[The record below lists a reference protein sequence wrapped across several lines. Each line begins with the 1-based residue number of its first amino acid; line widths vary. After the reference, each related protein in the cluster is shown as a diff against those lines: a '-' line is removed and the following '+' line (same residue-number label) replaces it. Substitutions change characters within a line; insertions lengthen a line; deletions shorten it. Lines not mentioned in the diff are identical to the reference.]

1 MTSRPLSVA
10 IGGLIA
16 MAAVMG
22 IGRFVY
28 TPILPY
34 MVDALSLTKSEAGLI
49 AAANYLGYL
58 LGALAGA
65 TGLVGGNRRHWMLC
79 GMAISAATTAAMATT
94 TSPYLFM
101 ALRFTGGLASALFMV
116 FGSALIFGRLAAAK
130 RADLSYVF
138 FAGVGTGIAGSALL
152 VAGLASVNIGW
163 DGQWIATGGLA
174 IAGIAA
180 IAWLIPP
187 APGDT
192 PLPAPP
198 GSSQTDPR
206 MIPLSLAYGLFGF
219 GYVITTTFISAIV
232 RQTPEIAHLEPYI
245 WVVVGLGA
253 LPSVAFW
260 AWVGRCVGNPTAFA
274 LACLVEAIGVT
285 IIVLVPFPAAVLVA
299 AVMVGGTFVG
309 ITAVGLFVSNE
320 LAVRSGADP
329 RRMIALMTGIFG
341 IGQMVGPAFAGYL
354 AEITGTFTAPSLVA
368 AATLV
373 VAAGLAMTIQM
384 GSPTSE

>member
-1 MTSRPLSVA
+1 
-10 IGGLIA
+10 

-65 TGLVGGNRRHWMLC
+65 TGLVGGNRRNWMMW
-79 GMAISAATTAAMATT
+79 GIAVSAATTAAMAAT

-116 FGSALIFGRLAAAK
+116 FSSALIFERLAAAK

-152 VAGLASVNIGW
+152 VAALATIDIGW

-174 IAGIAA
+174 IAGLAA
-180 IAWLIPP
+180 IIWLIPP
-187 APGDT
+187 AAADT
-192 PLPAPP
+192 PPPAPP
-198 GSSQTDPR
+198 GGSRTDRR
-206 MIPLSLAYGLFGF
+206 MIPLSIAYGLFGF

-232 RQTPEIAHLEPYI
+232 RQTPEIAHIEPYI

-260 AWVGRCVGNPTAFA
+260 SWIGRKLGNPAAFA
-274 LACLVEAIGVT
+274 LACLVEATGVT
-285 IIVLVPFPAAVLVA
+285 ITVMVPDTGAVLVA

-309 ITAVGLFVSNE
+309 ITAVGLFVAND
-320 LAVRSGADP
+320 LAAGSGADP

-354 AEITGTFTAPSLVA
+354 ADITGTFTAPSLVA
-368 AATLV
+368 AAALV
-373 VAAGLAMTIQM
+373 LGACFAKTIRV
-384 GSPTSE
+384 GR

>member
-16 MAAVMG
+16 LAAVMG

-65 TGLVGGNRRHWMLC
+65 TGLVGGNRRHWMLW
-79 GMAISAATTAAMATT
+79 GIAVSAATTAAMAAT

-116 FGSALIFGRLAAAK
+116 FGAALVFGRLAEAK
-130 RADLSYVF
+130 RSDLSYVF

-163 DGQWIATGGLA
+163 AGQWIATGGLA
-174 IAGIAA
+174 ITGIAA
-180 IAWLIPP
+180 VAWLIPP

-192 PLPAPP
+192 PPPAPP
-198 GSSQTDPR
+198 GGSRTDRR

-232 RQTPEIAHLEPYI
+232 RQTPEIAHIEPYI

-260 AWVGRCVGNPTAFA
+260 AWIGRRVGNPAGFA
-274 LACLVEAIGVT
+274 LACLVEATGVT
-285 IIVLVPFPAAVLVA
+285 ITVLVPDAGAVLA
-299 AVMVGGTFVG
+299 AAIMLGGTFVG
-309 ITAVGLFVSNE
+309 ITAVGLFIATD
-320 LAVRSGADP
+320 LAGSSGADP

-341 IGQMVGPAFAGYL
+341 IGQMIGPAFAGYL

-373 VAAGLAMTIQM
+373 VAAGLAMTIRM
-384 GSPTSE
+384 EK

>member
-16 MAAVMG
+16 LAAVMG

-65 TGLVGGNRRHWMLC
+65 TGLVGGNRRHWMLW
-79 GMAISAATTAAMATT
+79 GIAVSAATTAAMAAT

-116 FGSALIFGRLAAAK
+116 FGAALVFGRLAEAK
-130 RADLSYVF
+130 RSDLSYVF

-163 DGQWIATGGLA
+163 AGQWIATGGLA
-174 IAGIAA
+174 ITGIAA
-180 IAWLIPP
+180 VAWLIPP

-192 PLPAPP
+192 PPPAPP
-198 GSSQTDPR
+198 GGSRTDRR

-232 RQTPEIAHLEPYI
+232 RQTPEIAHIEPYI

-260 AWVGRCVGNPTAFA
+260 AWIGRRVGNPAGFA
-274 LACLVEAIGVT
+274 LACLVEAAGVT
-285 IIVLVPFPAAVLVA
+285 ITVLVPDAGAVLA
-299 AVMVGGTFVG
+299 AAIMLGGTFVG
-309 ITAVGLFVSNE
+309 ITAVGLFIATD
-320 LAVRSGADP
+320 LAGSSGADP

-341 IGQMVGPAFAGYL
+341 IGQMIGPAFAGYL

-373 VAAGLAMTIQM
+373 VAAGLAMTIRM
-384 GSPTSE
+384 EK

>member
-16 MAAVMG
+16 LAAVMG

-65 TGLVGGNRRHWMLC
+65 TGLVGGNRRHWMLW
-79 GMAISAATTAAMATT
+79 GIAVSAATTAAMAAT

-116 FGSALIFGRLAAAK
+116 FGAALVFGRLAEAK
-130 RADLSYVF
+130 RSDLSYVF

-152 VAGLASVNIGW
+152 VAGLASVKIGW
-163 DGQWIATGGLA
+163 AGQWIATGGLA
-174 IAGIAA
+174 ITGIAA
-180 IAWLIPP
+180 VAWLIPP

-192 PLPAPP
+192 PPPAPP
-198 GSSQTDPR
+198 GGSRTDRR

-232 RQTPEIAHLEPYI
+232 RQTPEIAHIEPYI

-260 AWVGRCVGNPTAFA
+260 AWIGRRVGNPAGFA
-274 LACLVEAIGVT
+274 LACLVEAAGVT
-285 IIVLVPFPAAVLVA
+285 ITVLVPDAGAVLA
-299 AVMVGGTFVG
+299 AAIMLGGTFVG
-309 ITAVGLFVSNE
+309 ITAVGLFIATD
-320 LAVRSGADP
+320 LAGSSGADP

-341 IGQMVGPAFAGYL
+341 IGQMIGPAFAGYL

-373 VAAGLAMTIQM
+373 VAAGLAMTIRM
-384 GSPTSE
+384 EK

>member
-1 MTSRPLSVA
+1 MTTRPLSVA

-28 TPILPY
+28 TPILPS
-34 MVDALSLTKSEAGLI
+34 MVDALSLTKSESGLI

-65 TGLVGGNRRHWMLC
+65 TGLVGGNRRRWMLW
-79 GMAISAATTAAMATT
+79 GMAVSVMTTAAMAAT
-94 TSPYLFM
+94 TSPSAFM

-116 FGSALIFGRLAAAK
+116 FGSALIFERLAAAK
-130 RADLSYVF
+130 RSDLSFVF

-152 VAGLASVNIGW
+152 VAALSAAGIGW

-174 IAGIAA
+174 IAGLVA
-180 IAWLIPP
+180 IVWLIPP

-192 PLPAPP
+192 PPPAPP
-198 GSSQTDPR
+198 GGSRTDRR
-206 MIPLSLAYGLFGF
+206 MIPLSIAYGLFGF
-219 GYVITTTFISAIV
+219 GYVITTTFMSAIV
-232 RQTPEIAHLEPYI
+232 RQTPEIAHIEPYI

-260 AWVGRCVGNPTAFA
+260 SWVGRRVGNPAGFA
-274 LACLVEAIGVT
+274 LACLVEATGVT
-285 IIVLVPFPAAVLVA
+285 ITVLVPDPAAVLLA

-309 ITAVGLFVSNE
+309 ITAVGLFVATD
-320 LAVRSGADP
+320 LARGSGADP

-341 IGQMVGPAFAGYL
+341 IGQMIGPAFAGYV
-354 AEITGTFTAPSLVA
+354 AEITGTFTAPSLIA
-368 AATLV
+368 AGALV
-373 VAAGLAMTIQM
+373 IGAGLALTIRM
-384 GSPTSE
+384 GK

>member
-16 MAAVMG
+16 LAAVMG

-65 TGLVGGNRRHWMLC
+65 TGLVGGNRRHWMLW
-79 GMAISAATTAAMATT
+79 GIAVSAATTAAMAAT

-116 FGSALIFGRLAAAK
+116 FGAALVFGRLAEAK
-130 RADLSYVF
+130 RSDLSYVF

-163 DGQWIATGGLA
+163 AGQWIATGGLA
-174 IAGIAA
+174 ITGIAA
-180 IAWLIPP
+180 VAWLIPP

-192 PLPAPP
+192 PPPAPP
-198 GSSQTDPR
+198 GGSRTDRR

-219 GYVITTTFISAIV
+219 GYDITTTFISAIV
-232 RQTPEIAHLEPYI
+232 RQTPEIAHIEPYI

-260 AWVGRCVGNPTAFA
+260 AWIGRRVGNPAGFA
-274 LACLVEAIGVT
+274 LACLVEATGVT
-285 IIVLVPFPAAVLVA
+285 ITVLVPDAGAVLA
-299 AVMVGGTFVG
+299 AAIMLGGTFVG
-309 ITAVGLFVSNE
+309 ITAVGLFIATD
-320 LAVRSGADP
+320 LAGSSGADP

-341 IGQMVGPAFAGYL
+341 IGQMIGPAFAGYL

-373 VAAGLAMTIQM
+373 VAAGLAMTIRM
-384 GSPTSE
+384 EK

>member
-16 MAAVMG
+16 LAAVMG

-34 MVDALSLTKSEAGLI
+34 MFDALSLTKSEAGLI

-65 TGLVGGNRRHWMLC
+65 TGLVGGNRRHWMLW
-79 GMAISAATTAAMATT
+79 GIAISAATTAAMAAT

-116 FGSALIFGRLAAAK
+116 FGAALVFGRLAEAK
-130 RADLSYVF
+130 RSDLSYVF

-163 DGQWIATGGLA
+163 AGQWIATGGLA
-174 IAGIAA
+174 ITGIAA
-180 IAWLIPP
+180 VAWLIPP

-192 PLPAPP
+192 PPPAPP
-198 GSSQTDPR
+198 GGSRTDRR

-245 WVVVGLGA
+245 WVVVGLGT

-260 AWVGRCVGNPTAFA
+260 AWIGRRVGNPAGFA
-274 LACLVEAIGVT
+274 LACLV
-285 IIVLVPFPAAVLVA
+285 
-299 AVMVGGTFVG
+299 
-309 ITAVGLFVSNE
+309 
-320 LAVRSGADP
+320 
-329 RRMIALMTGIFG
+329 
-341 IGQMVGPAFAGYL
+341 
-354 AEITGTFTAPSLVA
+354 
-368 AATLV
+368 
-373 VAAGLAMTIQM
+373 
-384 GSPTSE
+384 

>member
-1 MTSRPLSVA
+1 MTTRPLSVA

-65 TGLVGGNRRHWMLC
+65 TGLVGGNRRQWMLW
-79 GMAISAATTAAMATT
+79 GIAVSAATTAAMAA
-94 TSPYLFM
+94 TSSPSVFM

-116 FGSALIFGRLAAAK
+116 FGSALIFERLAAA
-130 RADLSYVF
+130 RRSDLSYVF
-138 FAGVGTGIAGSALL
+138 FGGVGTGITGSALL
-152 VAGLASVNIGW
+152 VAWLGATGIGW

-174 IAGIAA
+174 IAGLAA
-180 IAWLIPP
+180 IIWLIPP
-187 APGDT
+187 AAGDT
-192 PLPAPP
+192 PPPPPP
-198 GSSQTDPR
+198 GGSRTDRR
-206 MIPLSLAYGLFGF
+206 MIPLSIAYGLFGF

-260 AWVGRCVGNPTAFA
+260 SWVGRKVGNPAGFA
-274 LACLVEAIGVT
+274 LACLVEATGVT
-285 IIVLVPFPAAVLVA
+285 ITVLIPDPAAVLVA

-309 ITAVGLFVSNE
+309 ITAVGLFVAND
-320 LAVRSGADP
+320 LAAGSGADP

-341 IGQMVGPAFAGYL
+341 IGQMVGPAFAGYV
-354 AEITGTFTAPSLVA
+354 ADITGTFTAPSLIA
-368 AATLV
+368 AGTLV
-373 VAAGLAMTIQM
+373 LGAGFAMTIKIQAR
-384 GSPTSE
+384 

>member
-1 MTSRPLSVA
+1 MTTRPLSIA
-10 IGGLIA
+10 LGGMISL
-16 MAAVMG
+16 AAVMG

-65 TGLVGGNRRHWMLC
+65 TGLIGGNRRQWMIW
-79 GMAISAATTAAMATT
+79 GMAVSAVTTAAMAATV
-94 TSPYLFM
+94 SPYLFM

-116 FGSALIFGRLAAAK
+116 FGAALVFERLAAAK
-130 RADLSYVF
+130 RSDLSYVF

-152 VAGLASVNIGW
+152 VAMLGEIGIGW

-174 IAGIAA
+174 IAGVVA
-180 IAWLIPP
+180 ILWLIPP

-192 PLPAPP
+192 PAPAPP
-198 GSSQTDPR
+198 GGSRIDRR
-206 MIPLSLAYGLFGF
+206 MIPLSIAYGLFGF

-232 RQTPEIAHLEPYI
+232 RQTPAIAHIEPFI

-260 AWVGRCVGNPTAFA
+260 AWIGRRFGNPMAFA
-274 LACLVEAIGVT
+274 LACLVEATGVT
-285 IIVLVPFPAAVLVA
+285 ITVLVPDAGAVLVA

-309 ITAVGLFVSNE
+309 ITAVGLFVSND
-320 LAVRSGADP
+320 LAAGSGADP

-354 AEITGTFTAPSLVA
+354 ADVTGTFTAPSLVA
-368 AATLV
+368 AAALV
-373 VAAGLAMTIQM
+373 VGAGFAMTIRV
-384 GSPTSE
+384 GR

>member
-1 MTSRPLSVA
+1 MTNHTLSVA
-10 IGGLIA
+10 IGGLISL
-16 MAAVMG
+16 AAVMG

-65 TGLVGGNRRHWMLC
+65 TGLVGGNRRHWMLW
-79 GMAISAATTAAMATT
+79 GIAVSAATTAAMAAT

-116 FGSALIFGRLAAAK
+116 FGAALVFGRLAEAK
-130 RADLSYVF
+130 RSDLSYVF

-152 VAGLASVNIGW
+152 VAGLASLNIGW
-163 DGQWIATGGLA
+163 AGQWIATGGLA
-174 IAGIAA
+174 ITGIAA
-180 IAWLIPP
+180 VAWLIPP

-192 PLPAPP
+192 PPPAPP
-198 GSSQTDPR
+198 GGSRTDRR

-232 RQTPEIAHLEPYI
+232 RQRPEIAHIEPYI

-260 AWVGRCVGNPTAFA
+260 AWIGRRVGNPAGFA
-274 LACLVEAIGVT
+274 LACLVEATGVT
-285 IIVLVPFPAAVLVA
+285 ITVLVPDAAAVLAA
-299 AVMVGGTFVG
+299 AVMLGGTFVG
-309 ITAVGLFVSNE
+309 ITAVGLFIAND
-320 LAVRSGADP
+320 LAGGSGADP

-354 AEITGTFTAPSLVA
+354 AEITGTFTAPSLIA
-368 AATLV
+368 AGALV
-373 VAAGLAMTIQM
+373 VGAGLAMTIRM
-384 GSPTSE
+384 GK

>member
-1 MTSRPLSVA
+1 
-10 IGGLIA
+10 

-34 MVDALSLTKSEAGLI
+34 MADALALTKSEAGLI

-65 TGLVGGNRRHWMLC
+65 TGLVGGNRRHWMLW
-79 GMAISAATTAAMATT
+79 GIAVSAATTAAMAAT
-94 TSPYLFM
+94 TSPTVFM
-101 ALRFTGGLASALFMV
+101 LLRFTGGLASALFMV
-116 FGSALIFGRLAAAK
+116 FGSALIFERLAAAK
-130 RADLSYVF
+130 REDLSYVF

-152 VAGLASVNIGW
+152 VAALGAIDIGW

-174 IAGIAA
+174 IAGLAA
-180 IAWLIPP
+180 IIWLIPP
-187 APGDT
+187 APADT
-192 PLPAPP
+192 PPSAPP
-198 GSSQTDPR
+198 GGSRTDRR
-206 MIPLSLAYGLFGF
+206 MIPLSIAYGLFGF

-232 RQTPEIAHLEPYI
+232 RQTPEIAHIEPYI

-260 AWVGRCVGNPTAFA
+260 SWVGRRVGNPMGFA
-274 LACLVEAIGVT
+274 LACLVEATGVT
-285 IIVLVPFPAAVLVA
+285 ITVLVPEPAAVLVA

-309 ITAVGLFVSNE
+309 ITAVGLFVATD
-320 LAVRSGADP
+320 LAAGSGADP

-354 AEITGTFTAPSLVA
+354 ADITGTFTAPSLVA
-368 AATLV
+368 AAALV
-373 VAAGLAMTIQM
+373 AGAGFAMTIRV
-384 GSPTSE
+384 GNRT

>member
-1 MTSRPLSVA
+1 MTARPLCVA
-10 IGGLIA
+10 IGGLISL
-16 MAAVMG
+16 AAVMG

-65 TGLVGGNRRHWMLC
+65 TGLVGGNRRHWMLW
-79 GMAISAATTAAMATT
+79 GIAISAVTTAAMAAT

-116 FGSALIFGRLAAAK
+116 FGAALVFGRLAEAK
-130 RADLSYVF
+130 RSDLSYVF

-163 DGQWIATGGLA
+163 AGQWIATGGLA
-174 IAGIAA
+174 ITGIAA
-180 IAWLIPP
+180 VAWLIPP

-192 PLPAPP
+192 PPPAPP
-198 GSSQTDPR
+198 GGSRTDRR

-219 GYVITTTFISAIV
+219 GYIITTTFISAIV
-232 RQTPEIAHLEPYI
+232 RQRPEIAHIEPYI

-260 AWVGRCVGNPTAFA
+260 AWIGRRVGNPAGFA
-274 LACLVEAIGVT
+274 LACLVEATGVT
-285 IIVLVPFPAAVLVA
+285 ITVLVPDAGAVLA
-299 AVMVGGTFVG
+299 AAIMLGGTFVG
-309 ITAVGLFVSNE
+309 ITAVGLFIATD
-320 LAVRSGADP
+320 LAGGSGADP

-341 IGQMVGPAFAGYL
+341 IGQMIGPAFAGYL

-373 VAAGLAMTIQM
+373 VAAGLAMTIRM
-384 GSPTSE
+384 GR

>member
-1 MTSRPLSVA
+1 MTTRPLSVA

-16 MAAVMG
+16 LAAVMG

-49 AAANYLGYL
+49 AAANYVGYL

-65 TGLVGGNRRHWMLC
+65 TGLVGGNRRHWMLW
-79 GMAISAATTAAMATT
+79 GIAISAATTAAMAAT

-101 ALRFTGGLASALFMV
+101 ALRFTGGLASSLFMV
-116 FGSALIFGRLAAAK
+116 FGSALIFGRLAEAK
-130 RADLSYVF
+130 RSDLSYVF

-152 VAGLASVNIGW
+152 VAGLASLNIGW
-163 DGQWIATGGLA
+163 AGQWMATGGLA
-174 IAGIAA
+174 ITGIAA
-180 IAWLIPP
+180 VAWLIPP

-192 PLPAPP
+192 PPPAPP
-198 GSSQTDPR
+198 GGSRTDRR
-206 MIPLSLAYGLFGF
+206 MIRLSLAYGLFGF

-232 RQTPEIAHLEPYI
+232 RQTPEIAHIEAYI

-260 AWVGRCVGNPTAFA
+260 AWVGRRVGNPAGFA
-274 LACLVEAIGVT
+274 LACLVEATGVT
-285 IIVLVPFPAAVLVA
+285 ITVLVPDTGAVLAA
-299 AVMVGGTFVG
+299 AVMLGGTFVG
-309 ITAVGLFVSNE
+309 ITAVGLFIATD
-320 LAVRSGADP
+320 LARGSGADP

-341 IGQMVGPAFAGYL
+341 IGQMIGPAFAGYL

-373 VAAGLAMTIQM
+373 VAAGLAMTIRM
-384 GSPTSE
+384 GK

>member
-1 MTSRPLSVA
+1 MKSSPLVIA

-65 TGLVGGNRRHWMLC
+65 TGLVGGNRRRWMLW
-79 GMAISAATTAAMATT
+79 GMAVSAATTAAMAAT

-101 ALRFTGGLASALFMV
+101 ALRFTGGLASSLFMV
-116 FGSALIFGRLAAAK
+116 FGSALIFGRLAAA
-130 RADLSYVF
+130 RRPDLSYVF
-138 FAGVGTGIAGSALL
+138 FAGVGTGITGSALL
-152 VAGLASVNIGW
+152 VAGLAAIDIGW
-163 DGQWIATGGLA
+163 DGQWMATGGLA
-174 IAGIAA
+174 IAGLVALF
-180 IAWLIPP
+180 WLIPP
-187 APGDT
+187 AAGDT
-192 PLPAPP
+192 PPPPAP
-198 GSSQTDPR
+198 GSGHTDRR
-206 MIPLSLAYGLFGF
+206 MIPLSVAYGLFGF

-232 RQTPEIAHLEPYI
+232 RQTPEIAHIEPYI

-260 AWVGRCVGNPTAFA
+260 AWIGRRLGNPASFA
-274 LACLVEAIGVT
+274 LACLVEAAGVT
-285 IIVLVPFPAAVLVA
+285 ITVLVPDPAAVLVA

-309 ITAVGLFVSNE
+309 ITAVGLFVASE
-320 LAVRSGADP
+320 LAAGSGADP

-341 IGQMVGPAFAGYL
+341 IGQMIGPAFAGYV
-354 AEITGTFTAPSLVA
+354 ADITGTFTAPSLIA
-368 AATLV
+368 AGALV
-373 VAAGLAMTIQM
+373 VGAALAITIRM
-384 GSPTSE
+384 GR